1 MTDLSFDD
9 VSITYRSS
17 SSRGDVPA
25 VIDVSLDLPSG
36 STLGIAGES
45 GSGKSTLVMSALRL
59 LPKSATVTGHVRLG
73 GQDISELSFG
83 QIRAVR
89 WAQASIVF
97 QGALHSLN
105 PVRRVGRQIVE
116 ALEHHAK
123 GTWTTPERRRARML
137 ELLREVDLDPAKAEA
152 YPHEL
157 SGGQKQRI
165 MIAMALACEPD
176 IIIADEP
183 TTALDVIVQKQILTG
198 LADLVADRGISLL
211 MISHDLAVLSAVCEN
226 LAIMKDGRIVEY
238 GPSDDV
244 CLRPRE
250 EYTQQLAGAFP
261 QIGDAESRLRPRTAK
276 PAEVRLTDPFTMTDE
291 VVLEAQ
297 NLSVTFDTRQGRERA
312 VHGVDLAL
320 RRAEILAVVGQSGS
334 GKTTLARSLLGLQET
349 DPGSQIAFA
358 GRPLPRKAKDLR
370 AFRRQVQM
378 VLQDPSGSL
387 NPKRSVYE
395 AVAEG
400 LQVQGLTED
409 EYAKVIGALEA
420 AELTPAA
427 DYLESIPQ
435 ELSGGQ
441 RQRVVIAGALALDP
455 QVLLADEPVAS
466 LDASVRGEILS
477 LFLAL
482 KKNLG
487 MSALIITH
495 DLGLAWNIADTVA
508 VMKQGEIV
516 EYGPV
521 DTVLAD
527 PQHAYTRE
535 LLAAVPRLGSQSLVR
550 SGATVPGVAA
560 QDGAAQDGASADVVP
575 PDGTAADAPA
585 PGTAARGVAAQRT
598 ADRAGTDD
606 T

>member
-1 MTDLSFDD
+1 MTDLSFDN

-17 SSRGDVPA
+17 SNRGDVTA
-25 VIDVSLDLPSG
+25 VSDISLNLPTG
-36 STLGIAGES
+36 ATLGIAGES
-45 GSGKSTLVMSALRL
+45 GSGKSTLIMSALRL
-59 LPKSATVTGHVRLG
+59 LPKSTRIDGQVRLG
-73 GQDISELSFG
+73 GKDIKDLSFG

-105 PVRRVGRQIVE
+105 PVREVGGQIIE

-123 GTWTTPERRRARML
+123 GTWTTSATRRDRMFALL
-137 ELLREVDLDPAKAEA
+137 EEVDLDKSKAVS

-183 TTALDVIVQKQILTG
+183 TTALDVIVQKQILVG
-198 LADLVADRGISLL
+198 LAKLVAERGISLL

-226 LAIMKDGRIVEY
+226 LAIMRHGKLVEY
-238 GPSDDV
+238 GPSDQV
-244 CLRPRE
+244 CLAPVE
-250 EYTQQLAGAFP
+250 DYTKQLAGAFP
-261 QIGDAESRLRPRTAK
+261 QIGDAESRMNPRTLK
-276 PAEVRLTDPFTMTDE
+276 PAEVRRAEPYTKASE
-291 VVLEAQ
+291 VVLEAR
-297 NLSVTFDTRQGRERA
+297 NLSVSFDTRQGREGA
-312 VHGVDLAL
+312 VRDVDLAL
-320 RRAEILAVVGQSGS
+320 HKAEILAVVGQSGS
-334 GKTTLARSLLGLQET
+334 GKTTLARSLLGLQQV
-349 DPGSQIAFA
+349 DPGSQVEFA
-358 GRPLPRKAKDLR
+358 GTALPKKAKALR
-370 AFRRQVQM
+370 TFRRQVQM
-378 VLQDPSGSL
+378 ILQDPSGSL

-395 AVAEG
+395 AVVEG
-400 LQVQGLTED
+400 LRVQKITD
-409 EYAKVIGALEA
+409 NEYARVVGALEA

-455 QVLLADEPVAS
+455 QVLIADEPVAS

-508 VMKQGEIV
+508 VMKTGEIV
-516 EYGPV
+516 EYGDV
-521 DTVLAD
+521 DTVLAN
-527 PQHAYTRE
+527 PQHAYTQE
-535 LLAAVPRLGSQSLVR
+535 LLAAVPRLGSQSLVNN
-550 SGATVPGVAA
+550 G
-560 QDGAAQDGASADVVP
+560 
-575 PDGTAADAPA
+575 
-585 PGTAARGVAAQRT
+585 
-598 ADRAGTDD
+598 
-606 T
+606 